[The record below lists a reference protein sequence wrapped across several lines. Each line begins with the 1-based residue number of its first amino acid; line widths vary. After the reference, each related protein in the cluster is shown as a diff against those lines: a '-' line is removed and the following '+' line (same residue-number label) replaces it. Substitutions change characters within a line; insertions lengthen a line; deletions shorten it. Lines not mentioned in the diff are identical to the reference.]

1 MSSQKKPSVSE
12 TTEGIDR
19 EIAILRNLIRKAA
32 AKQSTDLSFEEQ
44 LDLLDTVGKTAPA
57 LARLLKA
64 RRDLA
69 NQELNPAALLPPGT
83 YSPTGHRHP
92 LISLSRYQHRPSK
105 QQIKGWSV
113 SVIGTERT
121 CSLAACTHTSITTC
135 PHRTMIADGLRL
147 HKAPRTLRHITFIH
161 SRVW

>member
-1 MSSQKKPSVSE
+1 MSSQKKASVSE

-19 EIAILRNLIRKAA
+19 EIAILRNLIRKTA

-69 NQELNPAALLPPGT
+69 NQELDPAALLRQALLELEEEWPELQKFAEK
-83 YSPTGHRHP
+83 YRN
-92 LISLSRYQHRPSK
+92 K
-105 QQIKGWSV
+105 
-113 SVIGTERT
+113 
-121 CSLAACTHTSITTC
+121 
-135 PHRTMIADGLRL
+135 
-147 HKAPRTLRHITFIH
+147 
-161 SRVW
+161 

>member
-1 MSSQKKPSVSE
+1 MSSQKKASVSE

-69 NQELNPAALLPPGT
+69 NQELNPAALLRQALLELEEEWPELQKFAEK
-83 YSPTGHRHP
+83 YRN
-92 LISLSRYQHRPSK
+92 K
-105 QQIKGWSV
+105 
-113 SVIGTERT
+113 
-121 CSLAACTHTSITTC
+121 
-135 PHRTMIADGLRL
+135 
-147 HKAPRTLRHITFIH
+147 
-161 SRVW
+161 